1 MKWCVY
7 IGLLIISLNVSASN
21 TDTPAD
27 SKVYVI
33 TQDDITSICQL
44 FTRAGGYFPGERI
57 GADIFGS
64 IENFWENVHRLECP
78 PHYPNPVFI
87 QFERHMSARRETLN
101 LLTRL
106 EGVSEENRLKV
117 LNRPR
122 SGMRRETIL
131 DSVERTQRLMRD
143 RQRPND
149 SFLRIIDRYIE
160 RLRAMGAKRLS
171 ELDQ

>member
-7 IGLLIISLNVSASN
+7 IALLIISSNVSASN
-21 TDTPAD
+21 TDTTAD
-27 SKVYVI
+27 NKVYVI
-33 TQDDITSICQL
+33 TQDEITSICTA
-44 FTRAGGYFPGERI
+44 FTRIGGFNTGEI
-57 GADIFGS
+57 LGAEIFGS
-64 IENFWENVHRLECP
+64 IENFWENVHRFECP

-87 QFERHMSARRETLN
+87 QFERHLPARRETLD

-122 SGMRRETIL
+122 SGMRHETIL
-131 DSVERTQRLMRD
+131 DSVERTQRLSQSGNRASE
-143 RQRPND
+143 
-149 SFLRIIDRYIE
+149 SFLRIMDRYIE